1 MAFMYK
7 KCDEQTEDFILLNE
21 FNSMMIYLS
30 VSRFLYLT
38 KLKLRSKWGGY
49 FSKRRRMKG
58 HRQDFEVSR
67 MLLIWLNKDPLI
79 YVDSKKNSI
88 YPNVY

>member
-38 KLKLRSKWGGY
+38 KLKLRSKWGAISLRG
-49 FSKRRRMKG
+49 
-58 HRQDFEVSR
+58 EE
-67 MLLIWLNKDPLI
+67 
-79 YVDSKKNSI
+79 
-88 YPNVY
+88 